1 MKKSFKP
8 LIIVISSLL
17 ILITILLLISQG
29 LRLKYEELQRE
40 QTQLENQIKTEKTLM
55 VNLIANY
62 QMMTAEDLIKNY
74 ASNEL
79 ALVEADSDTGKEI
92 ILFTEDVVKLT
103 DSLQKTN
110 E

>member
-17 ILITILLLISQG
+17 VLVTILLLISQG

-40 QTQLENQIKTEKTLM
+40 LTQLENQIKTEKTLV
-55 VNLIANY
+55 VNLLANY
-62 QMMTAEDLIKNY
+62 QMMTAEDLIKKY
-74 ASNEL
+74 ASDEL
-79 ALVEADSDTGKEI
+79 ALVEADLDNQMNITLITEEI
-92 ILFTEDVVKLT
+92 VKLT
-103 DSLQKTN
+103 KSLQQTN

>member
-1 MKKSFKP
+1 MKRSFKP

-17 ILITILLLISQG
+17 VLITILLLISQG

-79 ALVEADSDTGKEI
+79 ALVEADSDTGKKI

-103 DSLQKTN
+103 ESLQQTN

>member
-17 ILITILLLISQG
+17 VLITILLLISQG

-79 ALVEADSDTGKEI
+79 ALVEADSDTGKKI
-92 ILFTEDVVKLT
+92 ILFTEDVVKLAE
-103 DSLQKTN
+103 SVQQTN

>member
-55 VNLIANY
+55 VNFIANY
-62 QMMTAEDLIKNY
+62 QMMTAEDLIKEF
-74 ASNEL
+74 ASKEL
-79 ALVEADSDTGKEI
+79 ALVEADLDTGRKI
-92 ILFTEDVVKLT
+92 TLFTEEIVKLT
-103 DSLQKTN
+103 ESLKQTN

>member
-1 MKKSFKP
+1 MKRSFKP

-17 ILITILLLISQG
+17 ILITILLLVSQG

-79 ALVEADSDTGKEI
+79 ALVEADSDTGKKI

-103 DSLQKTN
+103 ESVQQTN

>member
-1 MKKSFKP
+1 MKRSFKP

-17 ILITILLLISQG
+17 VLITILLLISQG

-79 ALVEADSDTGKEI
+79 ALVEADSDTGKKI

-103 DSLQKTN
+103 ESLQKTN

>member
-40 QTQLENQIKTEKTLM
+40 QTQLENQIKKEKTLM
-55 VNLIANY
+55 VNFIANY
-62 QMMTAEDLIKNY
+62 QMMTAEDLIKEF
-74 ASNEL
+74 ASKEL
-79 ALVEADSDTGKEI
+79 ALVEADLDTGRKI
-92 ILFTEDVVKLT
+92 TLFTEEIVKLT
-103 DSLQKTN
+103 ESLKQTN